1 MQIAS
6 IYEIINF
13 VKADAAG
20 DLSFTFTQAA
30 ASATWNV
37 VHNLGKNPSVSI
49 VDTNDQE
56 VFAQVDYIN
65 TNSLT
70 ITFSSAQAGKAY
82 MN

>member
-1 MQIAS
+1 
-6 IYEIINF
+6 
-13 VKADAAG
+13 
-20 DLSFTFTQAA
+20 
-30 ASATWNV
+30 V

-56 VFAQVDYIN
+56 VFAQVDYID

-70 ITFSSAQAGKAY
+70 ITFTQAFSGKAY